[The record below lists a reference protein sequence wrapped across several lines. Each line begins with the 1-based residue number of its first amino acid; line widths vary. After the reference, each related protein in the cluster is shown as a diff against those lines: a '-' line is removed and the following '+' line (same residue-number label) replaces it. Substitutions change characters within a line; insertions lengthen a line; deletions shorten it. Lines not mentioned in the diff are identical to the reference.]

1 MPHIN
6 QNILIQENVN
16 RSIVFLNVFLRI
28 IKRRLR
34 ILRLKQDQQNIDY
47 K

>member
-16 RSIVFLNVFLRI
+16 RSIVFLNVFFEDNQ
-28 IKRRLR
+28 K
-34 ILRLKQDQQNIDY
+34 KT
-47 K
+47 

>member
-16 RSIVFLNVFLRI
+16 RSIVFLNVFLMM

-34 ILRLKQDQQNIDY
+34 VFHLQQDQQSSDY